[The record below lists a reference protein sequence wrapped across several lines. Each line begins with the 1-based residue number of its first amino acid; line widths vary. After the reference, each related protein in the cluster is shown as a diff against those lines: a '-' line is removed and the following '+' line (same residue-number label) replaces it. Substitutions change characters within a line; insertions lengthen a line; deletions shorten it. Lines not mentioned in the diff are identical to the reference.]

1 MAKLKYDRPI
11 NVDTSSG
18 RTIYVPDNEV
28 WKVTADERNLGPTT
42 NIYGGGIDS
51 SVRRL
56 SLVSPL
62 SISTTRRAMEGVVLH
77 G

>member
-42 NIYGGGIDS
+42 NIYGGGYRFERSQTVTGIAFKHIDD
-51 SVRRL
+51 
-56 SLVSPL
+56 
-62 SISTTRRAMEGVVLH
+62 
-77 G
+77 